1 MRVLVLQNAPYEL
14 QSILVIK
21 VENNGL
27 VLFTIFLVY
36 GRNSTFLSFLQIK
49 STTRLSPKA

>member
-36 GRNSTFLSFLQIK
+36 GRNSTFLSFK
-49 STTRLSPKA
+49 